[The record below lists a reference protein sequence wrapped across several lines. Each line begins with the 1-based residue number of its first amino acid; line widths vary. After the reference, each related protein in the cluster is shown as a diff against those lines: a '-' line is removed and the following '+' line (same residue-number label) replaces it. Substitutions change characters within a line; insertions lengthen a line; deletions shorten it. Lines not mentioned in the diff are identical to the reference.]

1 MIINPSRFLTKG
13 LFALLITFATTVG
26 FAQQSTDTGTK
37 QAIAAGTSKTWGTID
52 GVKFTGLVQGP
63 STATADLQVICVF
76 EYTEGDIFKSPPA
89 LPAASNG
96 LIHLDEALKG
106 RLTELRKSQQFDGH
120 FLETF
125 YLDLPKGTIPGKKLL
140 LIGLGNRADF
150 NENIMIAVGRIA
162 TREALKLGVRDFA
175 FASDL
180 KDAGVDSKTALVA
193 ANVVKGMINE
203 YRTQQLL
210 QSQGMT
216 KFKPLKEI
224 YLLAGAAF
232 FDAAG
237 GGIKDALATFAP
249 LP

>member
-1 MIINPSRFLTKG
+1 MIINQSRCFTKG
-13 LFALLITFATTVG
+13 LLALVITLATTVG
-26 FAQQSTDTGTK
+26 FAQQLPDTGTTK
-37 QAIAAGTSKTWGTID
+37 AITAGTSKTWGIVD
-52 GVKFTGLVQGP
+52 GVKLTGLVQGP
-63 STATADLQVICVF
+63 STATADLQVVCVF

-89 LPAASNG
+89 LPPASNG
-96 LIHLDEALKG
+96 LIHLDGALKG
-106 RLTELRKSQQFDGH
+106 RFTELRKSRQFDGH

-150 NENIMIAVGRIA
+150 NEGIMIAVGRIA

-193 ANVVKGMINE
+193 TNVVKGMVNE
-203 YRTQQLL
+203 YRAQKRLA
-210 QSQGMT
+210 SQGMT
-216 KFKPLKEI
+216 TFRPLKEI

-232 FDAAG
+232 FETAG
-237 GGIKDALATFAP
+237 SGIKEAIATFAP
-249 LP
+249 